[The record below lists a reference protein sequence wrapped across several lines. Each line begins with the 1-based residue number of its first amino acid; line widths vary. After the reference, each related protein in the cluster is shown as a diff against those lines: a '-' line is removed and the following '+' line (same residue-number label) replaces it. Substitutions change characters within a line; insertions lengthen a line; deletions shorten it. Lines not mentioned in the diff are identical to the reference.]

1 MAAVDGFATV
11 GIASQG
17 GALEAHFVPDA
28 NMLCHSLT
36 HRGVELLH
44 AGRGVQPT
52 RSAARRWA
60 SRCCTRGPTG
70 SRAAGVLRRRQG
82 VTLPPPD
89 GRYALDP
96 NGLPIHGALPGLLRW
111 EVLDDRS
118 DRTAS
123 APGLD
128 WSDPELMELFPFA
141 HELRSTRLRAT
152 PGWSSSRTLRAT
164 GADAV
169 PVSFG
174 YHPYL
179 RPPGEAPRADWQVS
193 LGASERLV
201 LDGQMI
207 PTGAT
212 VPLEPRRFA
221 MDGQSWDDGLVGLA
235 SPPEFSVS
243 AGAQTVT
250 VTFDDGFAYAQVFAP
265 EGQDFICFE
274 PMTAPTNA
282 LEAGHGLTPG
292 GARRGVPHRVQ
303 HRGHRQLRHRALHV
317 SHTSSFG

>member
-44 AGRGVQPT
+44 AGRGVQAYAERGKTMGIPLLHP
-52 RSAARRWA
+52 WA
-60 SRCCTRGPTG
+60 NRL
-70 SRAAGVLRRRQG
+70 SRAGYAVAGKE

-96 NGLPIHGALPGLLRW
+96 NGLPIHGALPGLLHW
-111 EVLDDRS
+111 QVIETGATDRV
-118 DRTAS
+118 S
-123 APGLD
+123 ARLD
-128 WSDPELMELFPFA
+128 WSAPELIELFPFA
-141 HELRSTRLRAT
+141 HELRIDALAGDAGLELVT
-152 PGWSSSRTLRAT
+152 TLRAT

-221 MDGQSWDDGLVGLA
+221 MDGLSWDDGLVGLA

-282 LEAGHGLTPG
+282 LEDGSALTLVAPG
-292 GARRGVPHRVQ
+292 EEYRTAFSIAV
-303 HRGHRQLRHRALHV
+303 ADN
-317 SHTSSFG
+317 

>member
-11 GIASQG
+11 EIVSQG
-17 GALEAHFVPDA
+17 GAVQAHFVPEA

-44 AGRGVQPT
+44 PGRGVRAYAERGKTMGIPLLHP
-52 RSAARRWA
+52 WA
-60 SRCCTRGPTG
+60 NRLDRPGYA
-70 SRAAGVLRRRQG
+70 AAGKEVA
-82 VTLPPPD
+82 LPAPE
-89 GRYALDP
+89 GRYGLDP

-111 EVLDDRS
+111 EPIETGATDHISARLEW
-118 DRTAS
+118 TA
-123 APGLD
+123 
-128 WSDPELMELFPFA
+128 PELMELFPFA
-141 HELRSTRLRAT
+141 HELRIDALAGDAGLELVT
-152 PGWSSSRTLRAT
+152 TLRAT

-179 RPPGEAPRADWQVS
+179 HPPGDAPRADWRVS

-201 LDGQMI
+201 LDDKMI

-221 MDGQSWDDGLVGLA
+221 LDGQSWDDGLAGLT

-243 AGAQTVT
+243 AGTQTVT

-265 EGQDFICFE
+265 EGQEFICFE

-282 LEAGHGLTPG
+282 LGNG
-292 GARRGVPHRVQ
+292 GALTLVAPGDEYRT
-303 HRGHRQLRHRALHV
+303 AFSIAV
-317 SHTSSFG
+317 SDN

>member
-1 MAAVDGFATV
+1 MAEVDGFATV
-11 GIASQG
+11 GIVSDG
-17 GALEAHFVPDA
+17 GALEARFVPDA

-36 HRGVELLH
+36 HRGVQLLYG
-44 AGRGVQPT
+44 GRGVE
-52 RSAARRWA
+52 AYA
-60 SRCCTRGPTG
+60 SRGKTLGIPLLHPWANRL
-70 SRAAGVLRRRQG
+70 SRLGYAAGG
-82 VTLPPPD
+82 KDVTLPPSH

-111 EVLDDRS
+111 ELIETGAQDRI
-118 DRTAS
+118 S
-123 APGLD
+123 ARLE
-128 WSDPELMELFPFA
+128 WSAPELMELFPFA
-141 HELRSTRLRAT
+141 HELRLDALAGDAGLELVT
-152 PGWSSSRTLRAT
+152 TLRAT

-179 RPPGEAPRADWQVS
+179 CPPGNASRADWQVS

-201 LDGQMI
+201 LDERMI

-221 MDGQSWDDGLVGLA
+221 LDGLSWDDGLAGLS

-250 VTFDDGFAYAQVFAP
+250 VTFDDGFTYAQVFAP

-282 LEAGHGLTPG
+282 LEDGSTVPLVAPG
-292 GARRGVPHRVQ
+292 EEYRTAFSIAV
-303 HRGHRQLRHRALHV
+303 ADN
-317 SHTSSFG
+317 